1 MAKRNVVAK
10 KKVVKKNIARGVVY
24 ISATFNNT
32 NITITDEMGNVI
44 CWSTAGGLGFKGSKK
59 STPYAAQQAVESAL
73 SKAKEHGVKEVGIKV
88 QGPGSGRETAIKS
101 VGATEGV
108 KVLWIKDI
116 TPLLIMVADPLKEEE
131 CKEALWQDIEVQ

>member
-1 MAKRNVVAK
+1 MAKRNVAAK

-101 VGATEGV
+101 VGTIEGV

-116 TPLLIMVADPLKEEE
+116 TPLPHNGCRPPKRRRV
-131 CKEALWQDIEVQ
+131 

>member
-32 NITITDEMGNVI
+32 NITITDEVGNVI

-73 SKAKEHGVKEVGIKV
+73 NKAKEHGVKEVGIKV

-116 TPLLIMVADPLKEEE
+116 TPLSHNGCRPPKRRRV
-131 CKEALWQDIEVQ
+131 